1 MLTQIIF
8 SCSEFLLFFFVV
20 IVDMPMPSNKFGQK
34 LFKQS
39 FGQHY
44 KYRKLLAIMKLYL
57 LGVFFL
63 IYTNNIKIEGQE

>member
-8 SCSEFLLFFFVV
+8 SSSEFFLFFFVV

-34 LFKQS
+34 LFKLS
-39 FGQHY
+39 FVQNY

-57 LGVFFL
+57 LGVIFL